1 MSERED
7 KSQKTEEPT
16 RKKLDDARKKG
27 QVAISREVNHW
38 FMILAGTLVV
48 VVLAP
53 KMFRELA
60 QNLSHYLEYAHA
72 VPADVA
78 SVRQLGAQAI
88 GDTMFTMFPMLVLLV
103 CAALAAGLLQH
114 GPVASVEKIKPKLQ
128 NISLAKGLGRLFSA
142 RSLVEFVKGIAKLA
156 IVATVATLLVMP
168 EFERVRSASSLPPSE
183 LLGLLWLLAGRM
195 MGGVCAVVTVIAALD
210 LLYQRFEFNKSMK
223 MSRHEIKEELKQS
236 EGDPMVKARLRQ
248 LRLERARKRM
258 IAAVPDADVVIANPT
273 HFAVALKYD
282 SLVMAAPTVVAK
294 GVDAVALRI
303 RAVAEENDVVVVEN
317 APLARALWEAVDID
331 QQVSETHYKAVAEV
345 IGYVWRLKR
354 KVAPRQYG

>member
-7 KSQKTEEPT
+7 KSQKTEDPT
-16 RKKLDDARKKG
+16 RKKLDDAHKKG
-27 QVAISREVNHW
+27 QVATSREVNHW

-53 KMFRELA
+53 NMFTELA
-60 QNLSHYLEYAHA
+60 LNLSRYLEYAHA
-72 VPADVA
+72 VPADPE

-88 GDTMFTMFPMLVLLV
+88 GDTMLVMFPMLVLLV
-103 CAALAAGLLQH
+103 SAALAAGLLQH

-128 NISLAKGLGRLFSA
+128 NISLVKGLGRLFSA

-156 IVATVATLLVMP
+156 IVATVAILLVVP
-168 EFERVRSASSLPPSE
+168 EFEQVRSASSLSPSE
-183 LLGLLWLLAGRM
+183 LLSLLWLLAVRM
-195 MGGVCAVVTVIAALD
+195 LGGVCAVVTVIAALD
-210 LLYQRFEFNKSMK
+210 LLYQRFEFNKSLK
-223 MSRHEIKEELKQS
+223 MSKHEIKEELKQS

-248 LRLERARKRM
+248 LRLDRARKRM
-258 IAAVPDADVVIANPT
+258 MAAVPNADVVIANPT

-282 SLVMAAPTVVAK
+282 SLVMEAPTVVAK

-303 RAVAEENDVVVVEN
+303 RAVAEENDVMVVEN
-317 APLARALWEAVDID
+317 PPLARALWEAVDVD
-331 QQVSETHYKAVAEV
+331 QQVPETHYKAVAEV

-354 KVAPRQYG
+354 KVAPRQHG